1 MILGRVVGEVWATRK
16 HAALDGRK
24 LLVIE
29 PYLWYA
35 PSHEVGHLVAVDP
48 VGAGIGEDVV
58 VCMGDPAR
66 RVLGSTS
73 IPVEA
78 AVCAI
83 VDRLELAAEDERGKR
98 PLTFVGGRAPA
109 HEDPA

>member
-16 HAALDGRK
+16 HPALDGRK
-24 LLVIE
+24 LVIVA

-48 VGAGIGEDVV
+48 VGAGPGEDVV

-66 RVLGSTS
+66 RILGSTS

-78 AVCAI
+78 AVAAI
-83 VDRLELAAEDERGKR
+83 VDRTELAPPAERGARPLELMNGLPTGVAG
-98 PLTFVGGRAPA
+98 
-109 HEDPA
+109 